1 MLERV
6 AATWD
11 DDVLPALVDYI
22 RIPAVSVAFDPDWE
36 RHGHID
42 AAVEHVRA
50 WCAARPIEGIQVE
63 VVRLPGRTP
72 VIVVEVPGT
81 DGAAGPDQDTVLLY
95 GHLDK
100 QPEMT
105 GWREGL
111 GPWTPVRDGDA
122 LYGRGGA
129 DDGYAAFAALTAL
142 EAVRADGGAHARCV
156 LLVEASEESG
166 SPDLPAYVEA
176 LAPRIGP
183 VSLVVC
189 LDSGCA
195 TYDRLW
201 VTTSLRGLASV
212 VLRVDVLTEGVHS
225 GSASGIV
232 PSSFRVLRRLL
243 DRIEDPDTGR
253 ILVPDL
259 LGDPSPARLAQVRA
273 TAEELGDGI
282 TASWPF
288 AGGTQAMTTDPT
300 EALLNRTWR
309 PTLSV
314 VGMDGIPSIV
324 DGGNVLRPTTAASLS
339 FRLPPGVDAHR
350 AGDAVVEALEA
361 DPLHGAQVR
370 AELVEAADG
379 WEAPDLRPWLAEA
392 LDAASQ
398 ESFGA
403 DARFIG
409 EGGSIPFMGMLGER
423 FPDAQFVVTG
433 VLGPGS
439 NAHGP
444 NEMLHVPTAQRV
456 TASVARLLA
465 AHVRR

>member
-1 MLERV
+1 MLARV
-6 AATWD
+6 EAAWEQA
-11 DDVLPALVDYI
+11 VLPALEDYI

-42 AAVEHVRA
+42 TAVELVRA
-50 WCAARPIEGIQVE
+50 WCAARPIDGLSVE

-81 DGAAGPDQDTVLLY
+81 DGQTGPGASTVLLY

-105 GWREGL
+105 GWRDGL
-111 GPWTPVRDGDA
+111 GPWTPVREGDA

-129 DDGYAAFAALTAL
+129 DDGYSAFAALTAI
-142 EAVRADGGAHARCV
+142 EALRAEGGRHGRCV

-176 LAPRIGP
+176 LAPRLGA
-183 VSLVVC
+183 VDLVVC

-212 VLRVDVLTEGVHS
+212 VLSVDVLTEGVHS

-232 PSSFRVLRRLL
+232 PSSFRILRRLL

-253 ILVPDL
+253 ILVPEL
-259 LGDPSPARLAQVRA
+259 HGDPSPARLAQVRA
-273 TAEELGDGI
+273 TAEELGAGI
-282 TASWPF
+282 TTSWPF
-288 AGGTQAMTTDPT
+288 AGTTRPMTDDPT

-350 AGDAVVEALEA
+350 AGEALVEALHAE
-361 DPLHGAQVR
+361 PLHGAEVH

-379 WEAPDLRPWLAEA
+379 WEAPELQPWLADA
-392 LDAASQ
+392 LDAASS
-398 ESFGA
+398 EAFGA

-423 FPDAQFVVTG
+423 FPEAQFVVTG

-444 NEMLHVPTAQRV
+444 NEMLHVPTGVRV
-456 TASVARLLA
+456 TASVARILQAHA
-465 AHVRR
+465 AR